1 MILYF
6 SGTGNSEYA
15 AKLIANQVKDD
26 CINLFEK
33 IRIHDYSTL
42 SSNRPWII
50 VVPTYAWRIPR
61 LVEDWLNKTELAGS
75 KKIYFV
81 MTCGGAIGNASA
93 WLKKLCSH
101 KGLELCGCAEVVLP
115 ENYIA
120 LYSAPD
126 ENEALKIFTSA
137 EVKLREVA
145 DKINKNLHLDEEA
158 VGIKGKLCS
167 GPVNQAFY
175 TFMVKADKFRVN
187 DQCISCGQCVTL
199 CPLNNIKLI
208 QGKPVWGKSCTH
220 CMACI
225 CRCPKQAIDYGKH
238 TVGLRRYTC
247 PKEVK

>member
-15 AKLIANQVKDD
+15 AKLIASEINDE
-26 CINLFEK
+26 CLNLFEK
-33 IRIHDYSTL
+33 IRSHDYSTL
-42 SSNRPWII
+42 SSSKPWII

-61 LVEDWLNKTELAGS
+61 LVEEWLNKTNLAGS
-75 KKIYFV
+75 KKIYFI

-93 WLKKLCSH
+93 WLNKLCSH
-101 KGLELCGCAEVVLP
+101 KGFELYGCAEVVMP

-126 ENEALKIFTSA
+126 EDEALKIIADA
-137 EVKLREVA
+137 EVKLRAIA
-145 DKINKNLHLDEEA
+145 DQINKKQVLNEET

-175 TFMVKADKFRVN
+175 TFMVKAKQFRVN
-187 DQCISCGQCVTL
+187 EQCIACGQCVTV
-199 CPLNNIKLI
+199 CPLNNIKLVH
-208 QGKPVWGKSCTH
+208 GKPVWEKNCTH

-247 PKEVK
+247 PKK